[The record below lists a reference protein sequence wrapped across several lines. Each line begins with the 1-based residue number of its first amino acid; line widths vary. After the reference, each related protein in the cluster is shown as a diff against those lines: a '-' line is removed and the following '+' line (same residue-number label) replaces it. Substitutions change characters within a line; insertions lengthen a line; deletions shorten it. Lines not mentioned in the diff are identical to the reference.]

1 MNIYYW
7 QNIHTLSRHIL
18 LAFMFLI
25 TIYQNKLTIE
35 PLQEVI
41 KDQLNLIKNTY
52 SVRLKDKKRILFF
65 KNRLNI

>member
-1 MNIYYW
+1 
-7 QNIHTLSRHIL
+7 
-18 LAFMFLI
+18 MFLI
-25 TIYQNKLTIE
+25 AIYQNKLTIE

-65 KNRLNI
+65 RNTVG